1 MAGAAQV
8 RPFARRAMQY
18 LSLVLARLGL
28 DDLQDIESAPNERLA
43 RGGAD
48 RSRAAALKPN
58 LP

>member
-1 MAGAAQV
+1 
-8 RPFARRAMQY
+8 MQY